1 MKARAQV
8 SVPTRRIK
16 PRRRY
21 RAGGPKLES
30 GCRRDRQNHLDI
42 IGLVRSVQRS
52 EGHSDCFRRNV
63 CDCDQLDC
71 PWRGQCFQKG

>member
-1 MKARAQV
+1 MKAREQV
-8 SVPTRRIK
+8 PVPARRIK
-16 PRRRY
+16 LRRGY
-21 RAGGPKLES
+21 RTEGSQLAS
-30 GCRRDRQNHLDI
+30 GCRKDRQSYLDI

-63 CDCDQLDC
+63 CDCDQLNC